1 MMLVDHFI
9 KVPQS
14 IEECLD
20 DIGESGFMKIR
31 RGEIGEQILKYGV
44 HSLRGWDKRRI
55 TDIDG
60 ALEKLLLH

>member
-1 MMLVDHFI
+1 MLVDHFI
-9 KVPQS
+9 KVPQA
-14 IEECLD
+14 IEEGLD

-31 RGEIGEQILKYGV
+31 RGEIGDQFCKKGV
-44 HSLRGWDKRRI
+44 HSLRGWDKKRI